1 MDDNAIIRRIQNGDA
16 DAFAGL
22 VRKYHRNLLAFIY
35 GIVEDGHLTEDIGQE
50 VFLDVYKSLPH
61 FDPDRGTP
69 FLAWLYTVA
78 RNRCISELRNR
89 RRTEIV
95 PIEEFHHITAAEDTA
110 EMKLLGREAH
120 QVLISSL
127 KQLPEPFRTTLI
139 MSLRGDS
146 LDAIAHHCGIP
157 HATVKTRL
165 FRAREKV
172 KLLLKEYFGGAAYER
187 RI

>member
-1 MDDNAIIRRIQNGDA
+1 MDDNAIIRRVQKGDV
-16 DAFAGL
+16 DAFSGL
-22 VRKYHRNLLAFIY
+22 VHKYHRNLLAYIH

-50 VFLDVYKSLPH
+50 VFLDVYKSLPD
-61 FDPDRGTP
+61 FNPERGTP
-69 FLAWLYTVA
+69 FLAWLYIVA

-89 RRTEIV
+89 GRMENV
-95 PIEEFHHITAAEDTA
+95 PVEEFHHLTAAEDTA

-139 MSLRGDS
+139 MSLKGDS
-146 LDAIAHHCGIP
+146 LDAIAHQCGIP

-172 KLLLKEYFGGAAYER
+172 KLLLKEYFGGAGYER
-187 RI
+187 GI